1 MSSEQNRIL
10 KKDDV
15 NRESREREWLTS
27 PEREEIRRRA
37 IKDSERSFERVRE
50 QVERLARRAR
60 SGQS

>member
-1 MSSEQNRIL
+1 MSAEKNRIL
-10 KKDDV
+10 KKDDL

-37 IKDSERSFERVRE
+37 IKDSERAFEKVRE

-60 SGQS
+60 SGRP

>member
-10 KKDDV
+10 RKNDV

-27 PEREEIRRRA
+27 PQTEEIRRRA
-37 IKDSERSFERVRE
+37 IKDSERSFEKVRE

-60 SGQS
+60 PGQS

>member
-1 MSSEQNRIL
+1 MSAEQNRIL

-15 NRESREREWLTS
+15 RRESREREWLMS

-37 IKDSERSFERVRE
+37 IKDSERAFEKVRE

-60 SGQS
+60 SGQP